1 MDSVYDIGLVH
12 PDMLVLFEDPAHNAF
27 LDETKAV
34 RELQCAVD
42 YGYYEDEWMDQR
54 ASLRILLQESGELHF
69 RVTYPGT
76 LRGGE
81 EITVESGNS
90 VQHFPLT
97 KNRESFTIAGTPWA
111 LTAFRFSTNFQ
122 VENAAEQRGDTPL
135 ALLVRFDVD
144 AGEGEKAWEE
154 K

>member
-1 MDSVYDIGLVH
+1 
-12 PDMLVLFEDPAHNAF
+12 
-27 LDETKAV
+27 V
-34 RELQCAVD
+34 RGASGCCEGV
-42 YGYYEDEWMDQR
+42 WMGPR
-54 ASLRILLQESGELHF
+54 ASLRILLQGSGELHF

-97 KNRESFTIAGTPWA
+97 KNRESFTVAGKPWA
-111 LTAFRFSTNFQ
+111 LNAFRFSTNFQ

-144 AGEGEKAWEE
+144 AGEGEQAWEE